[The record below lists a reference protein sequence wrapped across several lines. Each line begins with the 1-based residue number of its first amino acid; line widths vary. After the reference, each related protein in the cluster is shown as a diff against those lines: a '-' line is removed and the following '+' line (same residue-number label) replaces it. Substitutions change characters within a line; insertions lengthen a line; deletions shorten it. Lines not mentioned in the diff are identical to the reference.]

1 MDDLVDFGEDDLV
14 GYAVAREEGEEGE
27 IGGFDAVNRV
37 YEDEGFAE
45 PDKGMSAGQVSE
57 CCVGALRFPPGC
69 GGMPAAKQSG
79 KIAIGADV
87 LFPLGQVLDN
97 LLAPLV
103 PT

>member
-45 PDKGMSAGQVSE
+45 PEKGMSAG
-57 CCVGALRFPPGC
+57 
-69 GGMPAAKQSG
+69 
-79 KIAIGADV
+79 
-87 LFPLGQVLDN
+87 
-97 LLAPLV
+97 
-103 PT
+103 